1 MLIKFT
7 AVQVLFIAVNAVLNI
22 KAKDEGNIWTFSFL
36 LNAAY
41 LIFFNISL
49 QILINSAYISSVFTY
64 IRITLC
70 RGCSNFYASDF
81 IKYLKDKENTALALK
96 TLKSAAVN
104 HLIFVVMILVTLYFE
119 NKYGI

>member
-49 QILINSAYISSVFTY
+49 QILINSAYIKRFY
-64 IRITLC
+64 IYKDYVMYRLFKLLC
-70 RGCSNFYASDF
+70 FRFYQ
-81 IKYLKDKENTALALK
+81 
-96 TLKSAAVN
+96 
-104 HLIFVVMILVTLYFE
+104 IFE
-119 NKYGI
+119 G

>member
-7 AVQVLFIAVNAVLNI
+7 AVQILFIAVNAIFNI
-22 KAKDEGNIWTFSFL
+22 KVKDGGNIRTFSFL

-49 QILINSAYISSVFTY
+49 QILINRDYISSVFTY
-64 IRITLC
+64 IKITLC
-70 RGCSNFYASDF
+70 ICCSNFYASDF
-81 IKYLKDKENTALALK
+81 IKYLKHKENTALAIK

-104 HLIFVVMILVTLYFE
+104 HLIFVVMILFTLYFE

>member
-1 MLIKFT
+1 ML
-7 AVQVLFIAVNAVLNI
+7 
-22 KAKDEGNIWTFSFL
+22 FL
-36 LNAAY
+36 IAAY

-70 RGCSNFYASDF
+70 IGCSNFYASDF

>member
-70 RGCSNFYASDF
+70 IGCSIFYASDF

>member
-22 KAKDEGNIWTFSFL
+22 KAKDEGNIRTFSFL

-49 QILINSAYISSVFTY
+49 QILINSSYISSVFTY

-70 RGCSNFYASDF
+70 IGCSNFYASDF
-81 IKYLKDKENTALALK
+81 IKYLKNKENTALALK

>member
-70 RGCSNFYASDF
+70 IGFSNFYASDF
-81 IKYLKDKENTALALK
+81 IKYLKNKENTALALK